1 MLQLIYVL
9 AFTVIAFLAVSNLIR
24 SLITVSMDSQRR
36 YPTSGK
42 SSNRREAKPLA
53 ANEIWHPEL
62 FDKNGQPIDEPL
74 LVVRSVSVEDA
85 RQQLDAIYN
94 ASPSKPKDPEEN
106 SES

>member
-36 YPTSGK
+36 YTPSGK
-42 SSNRREAKPLA
+42 SSNSREGKPLA
-53 ANEIWHPEL
+53 ANRTWHPEL

-85 RQQLDAIYN
+85 RQKLDALYN
-94 ASPSKPKDPEEN
+94 ASPSNPKDPEDHLE
-106 SES
+106 

>member
-36 YPTSGK
+36 YPTGK
-42 SSNRREAKPLA
+42 SSSRRGPNFQAGNQTL
-53 ANEIWHPEL
+53 HPEL
-62 FDKNGQPIDEPL
+62 FDKNGKPIDEPL

-85 RQQLDAIYN
+85 RQKLDALYN
-94 ASPSKPKDPEEN
+94 ASPSNPKDTEEN
-106 SES
+106 SEL